1 MDYLINYSLFL
12 FNIDDLLIVYVG
24 FIDRALLWLL
34 SFAIIDVVVVNNKLL
49 SLPIVDYINNPCGD
63 CNSLDIRELFARSS

>member
-24 FIDRALLWLL
+24 FIDKGLLWLL
-34 SFAIIDVVVVNNKLL
+34 TLSIIDVVVNSKLL

-63 CNSLDIRELFARSS
+63 CNSLDMRKSFTRSS